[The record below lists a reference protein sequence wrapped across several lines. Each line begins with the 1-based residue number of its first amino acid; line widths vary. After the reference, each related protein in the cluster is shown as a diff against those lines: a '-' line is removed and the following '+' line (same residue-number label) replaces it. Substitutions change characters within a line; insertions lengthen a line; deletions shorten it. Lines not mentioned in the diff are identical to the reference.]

1 MISVQSKFD
10 GITKYIEKNLLREA
24 EFTQMIKEACGYNA
38 FKYCR
43 DIIRDKIH
51 DDKVDDV
58 DDFSLFLNQGTYTLS
73 YLQLII
79 IKYILTRSLQYLP

>member
-10 GITKYIEKNLLREA
+10 GITKFIDKNLLREA
-24 EFTQMIKEACGYNA
+24 EFTQLIKEACGYNA

-43 DIIRDKIH
+43 DIIRDKNH

-58 DDFSLFLNQGTYTLS
+58 DDFALFLLQGRYMHS
-73 YLQLII
+73 
-79 IKYILTRSLQYLP
+79 